1 MPPPSGVGDAPP
13 PIEPVP
19 PHEQLA
25 PSKATT
31 PTGASRPVGS
41 DQKTDPWGWTKDSSG
56 HPLPP
61 GAAPS
66 SEASAVGSQGRTRRH
81 AKGSRWSG
89 RRLALVGSS
98 AAVILA
104 GIGIGGYVLASNGK
118 ASSPPPRAKSH
129 TPIKKKKTST
139 VKVVAIHPQGPTC
152 PLTGLPAPG
161 GKVPQR
167 PVLAVKVGN
176 DPDARPQSGLEDAD
190 IVFDTLAEGGITRYI
205 AVYQCGNASDV
216 GPVRSVRWD
225 DWHIL
230 QMFGRADLAFVHG
243 IDPDVATVESL
254 PWVCDLDA
262 FAHYSLYTTDPNR
275 EAPEATY
282 TSTAALWSGCP
293 AGPAPPAIFQ
303 FSATPP
309 ATATRMTSAELNYS
323 YDADVV
329 WVWSPTHHAF
339 LHFYRENG
347 SLVPDMDD
355 LGQQLQATNVVIE
368 MVTLEYGPYEETP
381 GSTGDVESQTA
392 GSGGVAYVLRDGVI
406 EKGTWSRP
414 TWSDIATLTLAD
426 GKTMTLQPGQTW
438 VEYVPDTDAVT
449 LTAPAPAP
457 PATTTTAAPAAGA

>member
-1 MPPPSGVGDAPP
+1 MPPPSGGDPLPPNGPAPASNP
-13 PIEPVP
+13 
-19 PHEQLA
+19 
-25 PSKATT
+25 T
-31 PTGASRPVGS
+31 PTGTSGSAGASPT
-41 DQKTDPWGWTKDSSG
+41 TDPWGWSKDASG
-56 HPLPP
+56 KPVPP
-61 GAAPS
+61 GGAAATTAPTPTT
-66 SEASAVGSQGRTRRH
+66 APDAGADAGAKTRTRRH
-81 AKGSRWSG
+81 AKGGRWSG

-98 AAVILA
+98 AVVILA
-104 GIGIGGYVLASNGK
+104 GIGIGGYVLASQGK
-118 ASSPPPRAKSH
+118 ATTPRPKPKTH
-129 TPIKKKKTST
+129 KPIKKKTT
-139 VKVVAIHPQGPTC
+139 PVKVVVSHPQGPTC

-205 AVYQCGNASDV
+205 AVYQCGNAPNI

-243 IDPDVATVESL
+243 IDPDVDTVESL

-262 FAHYSLYTTDPNR
+262 FAHYNLYTTDPNR

-293 AGPAPPAIFQ
+293 AGPAPPPIFQ
-303 FSATPP
+303 FSAAPP
-309 ATATRMTSAELNYS
+309 ATSTPITSAELDYS

-339 LHFYRENG
+339 LHFYREEG
-347 SLVPDMDD
+347 SLVPDVDD
-355 LGQQLQATNVVIE
+355 LGAQLQATNVVIE
-368 MVTLEYGPYEETP
+368 MVELEYGPYEETP

-392 GSGGVAYVLRDGVI
+392 GAGGVAYVLRDGMI

-414 TWSDIATLTLAD
+414 TWTDIATLTLAD

-438 VEYVPDTDAVT
+438 VEYVPNTDPVT
-449 LTAPAPAP
+449 LTAPAP
-457 PATTTTAAPAAGA
+457 PATTTTTTTPAPTA